1 MRYGQT
7 KARKGTLLL
16 LLEQDAGRAPT
27 TPAPKMEVTRTDF
40 DGGTN
45 NLPGKQAMCTRRVKK
60 QPAPPRTVPAEVRA
74 TQRREQRGWGVWEAF
89 LAVTRAGPKGQGAG
103 TGFSG
108 HRRLTSKLF
117 LTR

>member
-1 MRYGQT
+1 MVQHVLEKNGGRNRMRYGQT

-74 TQRREQRGWGVWEAF
+74 TQRGNS
-89 LAVTRAGPKGQGAG
+89 KGGECGRHSWQ
-103 TGFSG
+103 
-108 HRRLTSKLF
+108 
-117 LTR
+117 